1 MKKVLLKG
9 RAQSGPVHSL
19 YRTLIEVPPD
29 GYQIFTGK
37 FTTMRKQQ
45 PQTGLNK
52 KRQLIYSFD
61 KKLQSFSYL
70 RNLWR
75 EVKTLLYIGIKKTQS
90 PRPLFE
96 SNPDL
101 VYASQQL
108 IFAKLR
114 WVVDFEFANGLVDYG
129 DIKMGRKFVQKALAS
144 KYCKK
149 IMPWSEWAKRTLLR
163 SLDCTSFKEKI
174 EVVHFGLET
183 KNFFKKK
190 DNDKLRLLFVGS
202 TNLFNYLNFEWKGGF
217 EVVEAFLELNK
228 RYDDLELVVRSW
240 VPPEIL
246 EKCSKNP
253 NIKVLCSPLS
263 DEELAHLYAS
273 SDIFIFPSYLN
284 LGMVILEAMSYELPV
299 VAPRI
304 YDVPEAV
311 KEMETGIL
319 LDCPKLPLYLWNGAP
334 NHYDRNL
341 LLGIRHVRPWRV
353 KQVVEKT
360 SLLVEDGSLRRK
372 IGREARRL
380 IECGE
385 FSIKNRNEKLK
396 RILDEAT
403 EFS

>member
-1 MKKVLLKG
+1 MKSVLLKG

-19 YRTLIEVPPD
+19 YRTLIKSPPY
-29 GYQIFTGK
+29 GYRILTEK
-37 FTTMRKQQ
+37 RIIMKKQQ
-45 PQTGLNK
+45 PQASSNK
-52 KRQLIYSFD
+52 EQQLIYDFD
-61 KKLQSFSYL
+61 KKLKSSSYL
-70 RNLWR
+70 RKLWH
-75 EVKTLLYIGIKKTQS
+75 EVKTLLYMGIKKTQS
-90 PRPLFE
+90 PRPLLE
-96 SNPDL
+96 SNSDL

-108 IFAKLR
+108 IFAELP

-129 DIKMGRKFVQKALAS
+129 DIRMGRKFVQKALTS

-163 SLDCTSFKEKI
+163 SLDCNSFAEKI

-183 KNFFKKK
+183 KNFVKKK
-190 DNDKLRLLFVGS
+190 NNDKLRLLFVGS
-202 TNLFNYLNFEWKGGF
+202 TNLLNYLNFEWKGGF
-217 EVVEAFLELNK
+217 EVVEAFLELNN

-240 VPPEIL
+240 VPSEIL
-246 EKCSKNP
+246 KKCSKNP
-253 NIKVLCSPLS
+253 NIKILCSPLS
-263 DEELAHLYAS
+263 DEELANLYSS

-311 KEMETGIL
+311 KDMKTGIL

-353 KQVVEKT
+353 KQVAEKL
-360 SLLVEDGSLRRK
+360 SMLIEDSSLRKK
-372 IGREARRL
+372 IGREARHL

-396 RILDEAT
+396 RIFDEAT
-403 EFS
+403 AFS